1 MINNG
6 SLYVDLEVKGIE
18 NEDLWYIFTEVKL
31 KWSADSQDQMDSS
44 RLLQMLTKGT
54 VRDSVEKQK

>member
-44 RLLQMLTKGT
+44 RLLQMLTTGT

>member
-44 RLLQMLTKGT
+44 RLLEMLTKGT
-54 VRDSVEKQK
+54 VTDSVEK

>member
-44 RLLQMLTKGT
+44 RLL
-54 VRDSVEKQK
+54 

>member
-44 RLLQMLTKGT
+44 RLLEMLTKGT
-54 VRDSVEKQK
+54 VRDSVEK

>member
-18 NEDLWYIFTEVKL
+18 NEDLYIFTEVKL

-44 RLLQMLTKGT
+44 RLLQMLTTGT